1 MIDII
6 NTAALKDYIHQA
18 VNEVVNIRTRE
29 LRLEMEQIKRE
40 KTTKDLLTL
49 DEAAEYLNRST
60 RYLRD
65 RLREGILPGY
75 RDGKKI
81 YFRTMDLNEL
91 ITGTNHKQRAR

>member
-1 MIDII
+1 MDII
-6 NTAALKDYIHQA
+6 NTTALKDYIHTT
-18 VNEVVNIRTRE
+18 VNEIVAIRTRE

-91 ITGTNHKQRAR
+91 ITGTTTTKKARK